1 MKAAQGQTPQAADLA
16 AGPTK
21 GPNCWDCR
29 HMAITWDVRTPYSC
43 KLMGFRSRNI
53 PSIEVLRND
62 GRFCSGFTAKPAPMA
77 ANTPKSKPTLA
88 VGKTTNRRN
97 TDPSGPFQQVN
108 LII

>member
-1 MKAAQGQTPQAADLA
+1 MKAAQGQTPKAADQA

-29 HMAITWDVRTPYSC
+29 FMAITWDVRTPYAC

-53 PSIEVLRND
+53 PSLEVLRND
-62 GRFCSGFTAKPAPMA
+62 GRFCSGFSAKPAPSLQT
-77 ANTPKSKPTLA
+77 TPKTKPVQP

-97 TDPSGPFQQVN
+97 NDLKRQFIPIN

>member
-21 GPNCWDCR
+21 GPKCWDCR
-29 HMAITWDVRTPYSC
+29 HMAITWDIRTPYSC

-77 ANTPKSKPTLA
+77 VNMPKTKPTLA

-97 TDPSGPFQQVN
+97 TDPSKSFSQVN

>member
-1 MKAAQGQTPQAADLA
+1 
-16 AGPTK
+16 
-21 GPNCWDCR
+21 
-29 HMAITWDVRTPYSC
+29 
-43 KLMGFRSRNI
+43 MGFRSRNI

-77 ANTPKSKPTLA
+77 VNRPKIKPTLA

-97 TDPSGPFQQVN
+97 TDPSGTFSQIN

>member
-1 MKAAQGQTPQAADLA
+1 
-16 AGPTK
+16 
-21 GPNCWDCR
+21 
-29 HMAITWDVRTPYSC
+29 
-43 KLMGFRSRNI
+43 MGFRSRNI

-97 TDPSGPFQQVN
+97 TDPSTPFPQIN

>member
-1 MKAAQGQTPQAADLA
+1 MKAAPSQTPQAADQA
-16 AGPTK
+16 AGPIK

-53 PSIEVLRND
+53 PSLEVLRND
-62 GRFCSGFTAKPAPMA
+62 GRFCSGFTAKPVT
-77 ANTPKSKPTLA
+77 TPVNKPKTKPTLA
-88 VGKTTNRRN
+88 VGKTTDRRN
-97 TDPSGPFQQVN
+97 TDPSAPFSQIN

>member
-1 MKAAQGQTPQAADLA
+1 MKAAQSQKPQAAEQA

-53 PSIEVLRND
+53 PSLEVLRYD
-62 GRFCSGFTAKPAPMA
+62 GRFCSGFTAKTAPTA
-77 ANTPKSKPTLA
+77 ANMPKIKPTLA

-97 TDPSGPFQQVN
+97 TDPSRSSPQVN